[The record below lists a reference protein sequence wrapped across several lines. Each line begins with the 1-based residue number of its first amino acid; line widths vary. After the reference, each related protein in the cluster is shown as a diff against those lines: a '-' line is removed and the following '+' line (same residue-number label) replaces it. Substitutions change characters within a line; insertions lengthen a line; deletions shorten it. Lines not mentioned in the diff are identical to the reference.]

1 PARCGFNTALPP
13 NSPSC
18 TNRNQPTV
26 HRGWGA
32 FSATSYHTGGVN
44 AALLD
49 GSVRFI
55 SEGIH
60 CGDLSLSVKDSG
72 VSPYG
77 IWGAL
82 STINGSESSSF

>member
-1 PARCGFNTALPP
+1 
-13 NSPSC
+13 
-18 TNRNQPTV
+18 
-26 HRGWGA
+26 GWGV
-32 FSATSYHTGGVN
+32 FSVTSYHAGGVN

-55 SEGIH
+55 SEGIQ

-72 VSPYG
+72 ISPYG

-82 STINGSESSSF
+82 STINGGESSSF